1 VTQLQPRPVPTLD
14 DLSRDPQVAAGL
26 PLAAIAMLQTRCAA
40 ALSALAAAVL
50 EHEADESDKAVGDAL
65 LTIAEVAQRLGLARS
80 YVYELVRTKQLSA
93 VRVGR
98 HVRVK
103 VSEVGR
109 FIACHDTIER
119 LDNVLSQ
126 RLDRRTEPME

>member
-1 VTQLQPRPVPTLD
+1 
-14 DLSRDPQVAAGL
+14 
-26 PLAAIAMLQTRCAA
+26 
-40 ALSALAAAVL
+40 
-50 EHEADESDKAVGDAL
+50 
-65 LTIAEVAQRLGLARS
+65 
-80 YVYELVRTKQLSA
+80 LVRTKQLPA

-103 VSEVGR
+103 VSEVER

>member
-1 VTQLQPRPVPTLD
+1 MQPVEIPSLD
-14 DLSRDPQVAAGL
+14 EIARDATRAQGL

-50 EHEADESDKAVGDAL
+50 EHEVDESDKTVGDAL

-80 YVYELVRTKQLSA
+80 YVYELVRTKQLPA

-103 VSEVGR
+103 VSEVER

>member
-1 VTQLQPRPVPTLD
+1 MTQLQPRPVPTLD

-50 EHEADESDKAVGDAL
+50 EHEVDESDKTAGDAL

-80 YVYELVRTKQLSA
+80 YVYELARTKQIP
-93 VRVGR
+93 VMRVGR
-98 HVRVK
+98 YVRVK
-103 VSEVGR
+103 ASEVER
-109 FIACHDTIER
+109 FIASHDSIKR
-119 LDNVLSQ
+119 IDNLLSQ
-126 RLDRRTEPME
+126 RLDRQTKAMG